1 MSKSE
6 RRGLAEETSEP
17 RFLVIGRVIKPHGV
31 RGEVKVEVHTELP
44 ERFSWLEHV
53 YVGDHEP
60 MAVPVEKVRFHKS
73 WVILKLAGYNDRN
86 EAEKLRAQW
95 LHVPEDE
102 ALPLEE
108 GEYYLY
114 QVIGC
119 NVISDEGQVLGKV
132 TEVIETK
139 ANNVFVVE
147 GPIGEL
153 LLPDIDEV
161 IKEVDLENGR
171 VLVHLI
177 PGLLP

>member
-1 MSKSE
+1 
-6 RRGLAEETSEP
+6 
-17 RFLVIGRVIKPHGV
+17 
-31 RGEVKVEVHTELP
+31 
-44 ERFSWLEHV
+44 
-53 YVGDHEP
+53 
-60 MAVPVEKVRFHKS
+60 
-73 WVILKLAGYNDRN
+73 LKLAGYSDRN

-95 LHVPEDE
+95 LRVPEDE

-119 NVISDEGQVLGKV
+119 TVITDEGQVLGQI

-147 GPIGEL
+147 GPDGEV

-161 IKEVDLENGR
+161 IKEVNLENGR
-171 VLVHLI
+171 LLVHLL
-177 PGLLP
+177 PGLLT

>member
-1 MSKSE
+1 MSKSK

-44 ERFSWLEHV
+44 ERFDWLEQV
-53 YVGDHEP
+53 YIGDP
-60 MAVPVEKVRFHKS
+60 DPIAVPIEKVRFHKS
-73 WVILKLAGYNDRN
+73 WVILKLAGYSDRN

-108 GEYYLY
+108 GEYYLF
-114 QVIGC
+114 QVIGFT
-119 NVISDEGQVLGKV
+119 VITDEGQVLGQV

-147 GPIGEL
+147 GPNGEI

-161 IKEVDLENGR
+161 IKEVDLENGHL
-171 VLVHLI
+171 LVHLI

>member
-1 MSKSE
+1 MSKSK
-6 RRGLAEETSEP
+6 RRGLAVETSEP
-17 RFLVIGRVIKPHGV
+17 RFLVIGRVVKPHGV

-44 ERFSWLEHV
+44 ERFGWLERV
-53 YVGDHEP
+53 YIGQSDPKPV
-60 MAVPVEKVRFHKS
+60 AVEKVRYQKS
-73 WVILKLAGYNDRN
+73 WVILKLAGYDDRN
-86 EAEKLRAQW
+86 DAEKLRAQW
-95 LHVPEDE
+95 LQVPEDE

-119 NVISDEGQVLGKV
+119 TVISDQDQVLGKIA
-132 TEVIETK
+132 EVIETK

-147 GPIGEL
+147 SPGGEI

-161 IKEVDLENGR
+161 IKEVDLEKGR

>member
-44 ERFSWLEHV
+44 ERFGWLDQV
-53 YVGDHEP
+53 YVGDPEP
-60 MAVPVEKVRFHKS
+60 RAVPVEKVRFHKS

-171 VLVHLI
+171 LLVHLI